1 MTLRVLGV
9 DPGLTR
15 CGIGVVDVE
24 RNRRATLVAFGVV
37 GTSPE
42 ESLDQRLLVIATSID
57 EWLDRYE
64 PQVLAVERVFSQLNV
79 STVMG
84 VAQASGVVIAAA
96 ARRGIPVALHTPS
109 EVKAAVTGSGTSNKD
124 AVTKLVTKILRL
136 DAPPRPADAADALA
150 LAITHAWRAGSGA
163 AVATTGPGSQSL
175 TPAQRAWADAEAKAR
190 FAHWICGSDSAGL
203 GRVFVDMFG

>member
-15 CGIGVVDVE
+15 CGIGVVDIE
-24 RNRRATLVAFGVV
+24 RTRRATMVAVGVV
-37 GTSPE
+37 GTSAE
-42 ESLDQRLLVIATSID
+42 LTLDKRLLVIAQAID
-57 EWLDRYE
+57 EWLDLHK
-64 PQVLAVERVFSQLNV
+64 PDVVAVERVFSQMNV

-109 EVKAAVTGSGTSNKD
+109 EVKAAVTGSGSANKD

-136 DAPPRPADAADALA
+136 DAPPKPADAADALA
-150 LAITHAWRAGSGA
+150 LALTHAWRAGSGMGTAGGA
-163 AVATTGPGSQSL
+163 AGGGTL
-175 TPAQRAWADAEAKAR
+175 TPAQKAWADAEAKAR
-190 FAHWICGSDSAGL
+190 RA
-203 GRVFVDMFG
+203 R

>member
-15 CGIGVVDVE
+15 CGIGVVDIE
-24 RNRRATLVAFGVV
+24 RNRRATMVAVGVV
-37 GTSPE
+37 GTSAE
-42 ESLDQRLLVIATSID
+42 LTLDKRLLVIAKAID
-57 EWLDRYE
+57 EWLDLHK
-64 PQVLAVERVFSQLNV
+64 PDVVAVERVFSQMNV

-109 EVKAAVTGSGTSNKD
+109 EVKAAVTGSGSANKD

-136 DAPPRPADAADALA
+136 DAPPKPADAADALA
-150 LAITHAWRAGSGA
+150 LALTHAWRAGSGMGTA
-163 AVATTGPGSQSL
+163 GGAGGGGTL
-175 TPAQRAWADAEAKAR
+175 TPAQKAWADAEAKAR
-190 FAHWICGSDSAGL
+190 RA
-203 GRVFVDMFG
+203 R

>member
-15 CGIGVVDVE
+15 CGIGVVDIE
-24 RNRRATLVAFGVV
+24 RNRRATMVAVGVV
-37 GTSPE
+37 GTSAE
-42 ESLDQRLLVIATSID
+42 LTLDKRLLVIADAID
-57 EWLDRYE
+57 EWLDRHQ
-64 PQVLAVERVFSQLNV
+64 PDVVAVERVFSQMNV

-109 EVKAAVTGSGTSNKD
+109 EVKAAVTGSGTANKD

-136 DAPPRPADAADALA
+136 DAPPKPADAADALA
-150 LAITHAWRAGSGA
+150 LALTHAWRAGSGMGA
-163 AVATTGPGSQSL
+163 AGGASSAGSL
-175 TPAQRAWADAEAKAR
+175 TPAQKAWAEAEAKAR
-190 FAHWICGSDSAGL
+190 R
-203 GRVFVDMFG
+203 GR

>member
-15 CGIGVVDVE
+15 CGIGVVDIE
-24 RNRRATLVAFGVV
+24 QNRRATMVAVGVV
-37 GTSPE
+37 GTSAE
-42 ESLDQRLLVIATSID
+42 LTLDKRLLVIAQAID
-57 EWLDRYE
+57 EWLDLHE
-64 PQVLAVERVFSQLNV
+64 PDVVAVERVFSQMNV

-109 EVKAAVTGSGTSNKD
+109 EVKAAVTGSGTANKD

-136 DAPPRPADAADALA
+136 NAPPKPADAADALA
-150 LAITHAWRAGSGA
+150 LALTHAWRAGSGM
-163 AVATTGPGSQSL
+163 GSAGGFGKGTL
-175 TPAQRAWADAEAKAR
+175 TPAQKAWADAEAKAR
-190 FAHWICGSDSAGL
+190 RA
-203 GRVFVDMFG
+203 R

>member
-1 MTLRVLGV
+1 LHVTLRVLGI

-24 RNRRATLVAFGVV
+24 KNRRATMVAVGVV

-42 ESLDQRLLVIATSID
+42 ETLDQRLLVIALAVD
-57 EWLDRYE
+57 DWLDRYE
-64 PQVLAVERVFSQLNV
+64 PDVLAVERVFSQMNL

-109 EVKAAVTGSGTSNKD
+109 EVKAAVTGSGSSNKD

-163 AVATTGPGSQSL
+163 TASAGAGAARGSGKQAL
-175 TPAQRAWADAEAKAR
+175 TPAQRAWAEAEAKAR
-190 FAHWICGSDSAGL
+190 RA
-203 GRVFVDMFG
+203 R

>member
-15 CGIGVVDVE
+15 CGIGVVDIE
-24 RNRRATLVAFGVV
+24 RNRRATMVAVGVV
-37 GTSPE
+37 GTSAE
-42 ESLDQRLLVIATSID
+42 LTLDKRLLVIAQAID
-57 EWLDRYE
+57 EWLDLHS
-64 PQVLAVERVFSQLNV
+64 PDVVAVERVFSQMNV

-109 EVKAAVTGSGTSNKD
+109 EVKAAVTGSGTANKD

-136 DAPPRPADAADALA
+136 DAPPKPADAADALA
-150 LAITHAWRAGSGA
+150 LALTHAWRAGSGMGA
-163 AVATTGPGSQSL
+163 GGGAGGKGSL
-175 TPAQRAWADAEAKAR
+175 TPAQKAWADAEAKAR
-190 FAHWICGSDSAGL
+190 R
-203 GRVFVDMFG
+203 GR

>member
-15 CGIGVVDVE
+15 CGIGVVDIE
-24 RNRRATLVAFGVV
+24 RNRRATMVAVGVV
-37 GTSPE
+37 GTSADQT
-42 ESLDQRLLVIATSID
+42 LDKRLLVIAEAID
-57 EWLDRYE
+57 EWLDRHE
-64 PQVLAVERVFSQLNV
+64 PDVVAVERVFSQLNV

-109 EVKAAVTGSGTSNKD
+109 EVKAAVTGSGTANKD

-136 DAPPRPADAADALA
+136 DAPPKPADAADALA
-150 LAITHAWRAGSGA
+150 LALTHAWRAGSGMGA
-163 AVATTGPGSQSL
+163 AGGSSGAGSL
-175 TPAQRAWADAEAKAR
+175 TPAQKAWADAEAKAR
-190 FAHWICGSDSAGL
+190 RA
-203 GRVFVDMFG
+203 R